1 MAAPTS
7 TTKGEKK
14 ENSSDLAELERR
26 LLAGFASMIQ
36 KEIEPSEFASMIQ
49 KEIEP
54 SGFASMIQKEIEP
67 LKKDIKEIKEEQRN
81 SVPSS
86 VLDNCKAIS
95 RKVNQTDEKHQK
107 LQDRISYEKC
117 YFPRDSQV
125 RIRRCKR
132 HKNRSGES
140 NRLYNDRGNRRR

>member
-26 LLAGFASMIQ
+26 LLV
-36 KEIEPSEFASMIQ
+36 
-49 KEIEP
+49 
-54 SGFASMIQKEIEP
+54 GFASMIQKEIEP

-95 RKVNQTDEKHQK
+95 RKFNQTDEKHQK
-107 LQDRISYEKC
+107 LQDRISYLENQLLEKDVIFQGILKSEDVKDIKTGVVKAIAC
-117 YFPRDSQV
+117 
-125 RIRRCKR
+125 IMT
-132 HKNRSGES
+132 GETEE
-140 NRLYNDRGNRRR
+140 D